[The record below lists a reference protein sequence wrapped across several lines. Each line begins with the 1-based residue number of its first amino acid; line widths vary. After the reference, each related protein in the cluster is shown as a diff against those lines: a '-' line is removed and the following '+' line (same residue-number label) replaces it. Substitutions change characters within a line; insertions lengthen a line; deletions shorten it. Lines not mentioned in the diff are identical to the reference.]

1 MGTKE
6 RRERERSET
15 RDKILDAA
23 RELFTSQGYDRVSM
37 RQIADKIEY
46 TPTTIYG
53 YFPDKETLFL
63 ELCHTDFH
71 RLAESVSQL
80 AVVADPVERL
90 KLLGRSYIEFG
101 INNPNHYRMMFMT
114 AHPEVN
120 EQYTDLLG
128 RGNPEED
135 SYAFLKNSVEEACR
149 AGAFREE
156 LTDPELIS
164 QTLWA
169 GVHGVVSLQIA
180 KGCDGW
186 VPWTPLDKRIDAMID
201 GIFTGLLKKGE

>member
-128 RGNPEED
+128 SGESRG
-135 SYAFLKNSVEEACR
+135 
-149 AGAFREE
+149 
-156 LTDPELIS
+156 
-164 QTLWA
+164 
-169 GVHGVVSLQIA
+169 
-180 KGCDGW
+180 
-186 VPWTPLDKRIDAMID
+186 
-201 GIFTGLLKKGE
+201 GLLRFPQEFGRRGMPSGSFSRGTHRSGTYLADPVGRGTWSRLAADRERLRRLGALDAAR